1 MNRRN
6 GGLVLVTGGAGYIG
20 SHVVLALR
28 EAGWQPVVVDDLS
41 TGRRHAVPEDICLEI
56 GDIADRR
63 FVTDLMQRH
72 RIRSVVHL
80 AGSVSVPESVRSPL
94 AYYANN
100 TNGSLVLLSAS
111 IANNVEYFIFSSTAA
126 VYGEPESIPVSEE
139 APTRPLNPYGR
150 SKLMTEWM
158 LRDAEAAHGLRH
170 VSLRYFNVAGADP
183 QGRAG
188 FPGEESN
195 HLIKVACEVA
205 LGRRQTLPIYGT
217 DYATRDGTCVRDFI
231 HVTDIASAH
240 VAALRHLNRNGASL
254 TLNCGY
260 GRGVSV
266 REVVQTTE
274 ALIGKPLSVTPAP
287 RRAGDAAEVIA
298 DARRIRRELQWR
310 PVFDDLT
317 TIIRH
322 SLACESSTSAQGAF
336 TSGAATGSPPPRSST

>member
-1 MNRRN
+1 
-6 GGLVLVTGGAGYIG
+6 
-20 SHVVLALR
+20 
-28 EAGWQPVVVDDLS
+28 
-41 TGRRHAVPEDICLEI
+41 
-56 GDIADRR
+56 
-63 FVTDLMQRH
+63 
-72 RIRSVVHL
+72 
-80 AGSVSVPESVRSPL
+80 
-94 AYYANN
+94 
-100 TNGSLVLLSAS
+100 
-111 IANNVEYFIFSSTAA
+111 
-126 VYGEPESIPVSEE
+126 
-139 APTRPLNPYGR
+139 
-150 SKLMTEWM
+150 MTEWM
-158 LRDAEAAHGLRH
+158 LRDAEAADGLRH

-310 PVFDDLT
+310 PAFDDLT

-322 SLACESSTSAQGAF
+322 SLACESRTSAQGTF
-336 TSGAATGSPPPRSST
+336 TSGAVTGSPPPGSST